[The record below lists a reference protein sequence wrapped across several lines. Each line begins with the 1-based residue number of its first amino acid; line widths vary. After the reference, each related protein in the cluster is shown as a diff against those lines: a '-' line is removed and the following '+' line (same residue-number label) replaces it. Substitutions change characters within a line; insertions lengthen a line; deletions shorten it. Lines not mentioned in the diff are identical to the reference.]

1 MNMRSGMKRFC
12 RGHFKCRGSSSV
24 TVLLSV
30 VVLLPVQATL
40 VRADELSDAYQ
51 ESTRLMKEEK
61 YLEAIP
67 YTNAAYEASL
77 KKYGRLHKTTTT
89 LALNLGTVT
98 LFAGQFE
105 EARPLLRRAVEI
117 TEAVEGTDA
126 FNLVE
131 PLIRLAQALATTH
144 PSDSRRKVRWDM
156 IEADNLYKRAI
167 DIAEARLQREQIAG
181 IELEAAMVFA
191 RSPFGTELGL
201 AYAESALDGFS
212 SRRSVNVEALARVN
226 LWVGILRIRS
236 EEFEKGQQ
244 ALESPLAL
252 ENADQISDQ
261 TRRAIHVELI
271 RLFESRGERDEATSH
286 IESVSSLSSL
296 EGRSLSQ
303 IAPIYWKNPDWR
315 KLKRLP
321 NEEKTL
327 IVEFGISADGYVFDP
342 KIVQGIEDA
351 IDDAVLSSL
360 ERWRFALPNDN
371 GVVHPVDNIRY
382 EISVPTRSQARNLR
396 SKITGLETLPGIS
409 DRPPIGDVV
418 STGLSRGG

>member
-1 MNMRSGMKRFC
+1 MNWYRGLKQLHLVNLKFRKISSLKRSLSIFSLLILAST
-12 RGHFKCRGSSSV
+12 F
-24 TVLLSV
+24 VL
-30 VVLLPVQATL
+30 
-40 VRADELSDAYQ
+40 ADELSDAYQ
-51 ESTRLMKEEK
+51 ESTRLMNEEK

-67 YTNAAYEASL
+67 YTKTAYEASL
-77 KKYGRLHKTTTT
+77 KKYGRLHKTTTS

-126 FNLVE
+126 FNLVD
-131 PLIRLAQALATTH
+131 PLIRLAQAMATTH
-144 PSDSRRKVRWDM
+144 PTDSRRKVRWDM

-167 DIAEARLQREQIAG
+167 DIAETRLQREQIAG

-201 AYAESALDGFS
+201 AYAESALEGFS
-212 SRRSVNVEALARVN
+212 SRRSINVEALARVN

-236 EEFEKGQQ
+236 EEFEQGQQ

-271 RLFESRGERDEATSH
+271 RLFESLGERDEATSH
-286 IESVSSLSSL
+286 VESVSSLSSL

-315 KLKRLP
+315 RLKRLP
-321 NEEKTL
+321 KEEKIL
-327 IVEFGISADGYVFDP
+327 IVEFGISTDGYVLDP
-342 KIVQGIEDA
+342 KIVQGIEES
-351 IDDAVLSSL
+351 IDDAVVSSL
-360 ERWRFALPNDN
+360 NRWRYALPNDN

-382 EISVPTRSQARNLR
+382 EISVPTRSQARQLK
-396 SKITGLETLPGIS
+396 SKTTGLEPFRGIS

-418 STGLSRGG
+418 STGPSRGG